1 MKQKFNFLII
11 FISLFFIACGDDRI
25 DSSVISG
32 GSNMSKEAK
41 EIEQN
46 LDKHSYADLADVFL
60 DTKDIRFDKEVL
72 IIFGKNNCKYCD
84 MLKDIIKKD
93 DELKAMI
100 KDNFNPYYIN
110 ISYSKIHNIDFMN
123 KKAQLS
129 TNNLA
134 SIFSASSTPTIVFL
148 SKDGSVKYIYPGFSP
163 KFDSLV
169 KEVISKN
176 SSMGSYEAIDSALKK
191 L

>member
-1 MKQKFNFLII
+1 
-11 FISLFFIACGDDRI
+11 
-25 DSSVISG
+25 
-32 GSNMSKEAK
+32 
-41 EIEQN
+41 
-46 LDKHSYADLADVFL
+46 
-60 DTKDIRFDKEVL
+60 
-72 IIFGKNNCKYCD
+72 
-84 MLKDIIKKD
+84 
-93 DELKAMI
+93 
-100 KDNFNPYYIN
+100 
-110 ISYSKIHNIDFMN
+110 MN

-129 TNNLA
+129 TNKLA